1 MTNWVFS
8 RRAMPANMLDE
19 IVRAIKMREPELLLF
34 DDVDVKHFKE
44 VREKLRR
51 PFSNMEGYGFR

>member
-1 MTNWVFS
+1 
-8 RRAMPANMLDE
+8 MLDE

-44 VREKLRR
+44 VRGKLRR
-51 PFSNMEGYGFR
+51 PFSNLEGYGFR

>member
-1 MTNWVFS
+1 MTNCVFS
-8 RRAMPANMLDE
+8 RRDMPANMLDE

-51 PFSNMEGYGFR
+51 PFSNLEGYGFR